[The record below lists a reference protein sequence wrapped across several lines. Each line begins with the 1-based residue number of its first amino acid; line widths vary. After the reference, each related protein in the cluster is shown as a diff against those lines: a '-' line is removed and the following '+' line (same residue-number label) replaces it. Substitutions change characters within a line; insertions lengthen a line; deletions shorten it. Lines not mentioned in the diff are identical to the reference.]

1 MSVCRAQQVE
11 RPYLHSQT
19 REFFS
24 IHMEFTHLRW
34 ILVNMCK
41 FYKGENSGDDG
52 EKYEDD
58 HDISKGE

>member
-1 MSVCRAQQVE
+1 MCRAQQVE
-11 RPYLHSQT
+11 RPYLLSQT
-19 REFFS
+19 RELFS
-24 IHMEFTHLRW
+24 IHMAFSHLRW

-41 FYKGENSGDDG
+41 LNGGGGNSGDDG